1 MSTPS
6 SNLAVKAQSKFMD
19 ILDQHFKKSGTIKA
33 DYQAKL
39 SKIQDNKMTSDL
51 AKEIEAKELRKEVVT
66 QLADL
71 RSKQDAAV
79 ENLRNEYLTI
89 YRGVQPDDAGSVRLR
104 REAMQD
110 ARNLPDREAMQ
121 HALDDAI
128 HNNDPAMVH
137 AIGHVSRGVFNDIYQ
152 AYAQHH
158 PKVAAAAEAFSLVTE
173 LSTSSETNLANS
185 ITYSETSLD

>member
-6 SNLAVKAQSKFMD
+6 SNLALEAQSRFMN
-19 ILDQHFKKSGTIKA
+19 ILDKHFKQSNTIKEG
-33 DYQAKL
+33 YRLKL
-39 SKIQDNKMTSDL
+39 SKINANEMTSDL
-51 AKEIEAKELRKEVVT
+51 AKEVEAKELRQEVAD
-66 QLADL
+66 QLAEL
-71 RSKQDAAV
+71 RKGQDAAV
-79 ENLRNEYLTI
+79 QALRDEQLAL

-110 ARNLPDREAMQ
+110 ARNLPDRESMQ
-121 HALDDAI
+121 YALEDAI

-158 PKVAAAAEAFSLVTE
+158 PKVAAAAEALSLVTE

-185 ITYSETSLD
+185 VTYSETNLD

>member
-19 ILDQHFKKSGTIKA
+19 ILDNHFKKSGTIKA

-66 QLADL
+66 QLAEL

-137 AIGHVSRGVFNDIYQ
+137 AIGHVSRGVFADIYQ

-158 PKVAAAAEAFSLVTE
+158 PKVAAAAEAFSLITE